1 MGWRSQAGIFG
12 HEPALVSC
20 CCYPAELLG
29 SSNLVGTPWC
39 SDARRYHPCG
49 WHSQGGP
56 PAMASCRTSEQLRW
70 VGDRNDPT
78 TERLGRGIRFNE
90 HIEGDGAT
98 FATPESSLQMPRA
111 APGEAVQRAAD
122 AHSGQGRGE
131 RGGASPKPAPAR

>member
-1 MGWRSQAGIFG
+1 
-12 HEPALVSC
+12 
-20 CCYPAELLG
+20 
-29 SSNLVGTPWC
+29 
-39 SDARRYHPCG
+39 
-49 WHSQGGP
+49 
-56 PAMASCRTSEQLRW
+56 MASCRTSEQLRW

-122 AHSGQGRGE
+122 ARGNIAGRA
-131 RGGASPKPAPAR
+131 GGNALRRFL